1 VKKIIAKTSSINKY
15 LQNFCIQ
22 IMQKIL
28 LKNFSFTN
36 FSRWFF
42 LGILIAVAIS
52 FFDLLTKKI
61 IFNLIDRNLQ
71 NQQIYAITDM
81 ANASNNEFKIFSFF
95 SLVKVWNKGVSF
107 GMFNQLKNSDI
118 IFSIIQGGIGLI
130 LLFWLYQV
138 KKPYLAIALGL
149 VIGGAFGNTID
160 RFKNGA
166 VADFLDFHIASY
178 HWPAFNLA
186 DSSIFIGITILLC
199 DEFIFN
205 KKIKK

>member
-1 VKKIIAKTSSINKY
+1 
-15 LQNFCIQ
+15 
-22 IMQKIL
+22 
-28 LKNFSFTN
+28 
-36 FSRWFF
+36 
-42 LGILIAVAIS
+42 
-52 FFDLLTKKI
+52 
-61 IFNLIDRNLQ
+61 
-71 NQQIYAITDM
+71 
-81 ANASNNEFKIFSFF
+81 
-95 SLVKVWNKGVSF
+95 VSF

-186 DSSIFIGITILLC
+186 DSAIFIGITILLC

>member
-1 VKKIIAKTSSINKY
+1 VKKIIAKTSLVSKF
-15 LQNFCIQ
+15 LQNFCIR

-28 LKNFSFTN
+28 LKNFSFKN

-42 LGILIAVAIS
+42 LGIAIAFLILS
-52 FFDLLTKKI
+52 LDLLTKKI

-71 NQQIYAITDM
+71 IQQNSAMLYMLDEG
-81 ANASNNEFKIFSFF
+81 NELKIFSFF

-186 DSSIFIGITILLC
+186 DSAIFIGITILLC

-205 KKIKK
+205 KK